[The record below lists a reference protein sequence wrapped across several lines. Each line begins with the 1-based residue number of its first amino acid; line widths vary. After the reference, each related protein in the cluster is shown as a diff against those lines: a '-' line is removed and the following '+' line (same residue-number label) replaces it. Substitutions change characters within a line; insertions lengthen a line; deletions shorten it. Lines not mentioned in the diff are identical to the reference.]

1 MPIFSYI
8 CRDCNEKFDLFV
20 GVGKNSEECV
30 CKKCGSKNIEKTF
43 SSFGIGS
50 FSGKATGDSDS
61 SCPTGTCP
69 FS

>member
-1 MPIFSYI
+1 MPIYSYI
-8 CRDCNEKFDLFV
+8 CNDCKEKFDLFM
-20 GVGKNSEECV
+20 GIGGQNEKLV

-43 SSFGIGS
+43 SSFGVGS
-50 FSGKATGDSDS
+50 SSSKDNVKSDS